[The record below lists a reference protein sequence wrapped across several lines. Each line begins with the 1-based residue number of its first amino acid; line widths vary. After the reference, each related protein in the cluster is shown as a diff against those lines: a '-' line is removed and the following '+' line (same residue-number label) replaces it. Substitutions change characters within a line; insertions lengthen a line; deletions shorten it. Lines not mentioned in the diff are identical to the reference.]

1 MAAQRRASETACGVR
16 VGERRERQGSSA
28 GSEGGSVER
37 SAWRASAASSSAA
50 RDGDDAVAVVWMK
63 VVEGRGRKDRAAA
76 AHLMRSSREGM
87 GVRLGAAAA
96 AAVAVAAA
104 GRGKEERVYLG
115 LEIGDDGSNRSLFF
129 ERFVFYSLI

>member
-37 SAWRASAASSSAA
+37 SVWRASAASSSAA
-50 RDGDDAVAVVWMK
+50 RDGDDAVAVVWMR

-104 GRGKEERVYLG
+104 GRGKERVYLG